1 MVNYVLQL
9 RLVALN
15 TPLTGDLGSIHS
27 VNKQCKLQAQAMGI
41 RDEYR
46 AFLSHHLQDLIDIV
60 QPPYRT
66 SLPIVNLRVSHSSS
80 LICRCDLTK
89 EEKCLKKVTW
99 LTAVCIWRFKASWNF
114 FLVLVFFFVPTWKCF
129 FFHIK

>member
-1 MVNYVLQL
+1 MNLRFGYQTHHLGNYVSQL

-27 VNKQCKLQAQAMGI
+27 VNKQCRLQAQAMGI

-66 SLPIVNLRVSHSSS
+66 SLPIVNLRVSHLSS
-80 LICRCDLTK
+80 LICRCVFLRDEGRSK
-89 EEKCLKKVTW
+89 
-99 LTAVCIWRFKASWNF
+99 AVK
-114 FLVLVFFFVPTWKCF
+114 TD
-129 FFHIK
+129 

>member
-1 MVNYVLQL
+1 MNLIFHYETNHLGKYVSQL

-27 VNKQCKLQAQAMGI
+27 VNKQCRLQAQAMGI

-66 SLPIVNLRVSHSSS
+66 SLPIVNLRVSHLSS
-80 LICRCDLTK
+80 LICRCILVRGEGCSNAGKTKQRPFGDLK
-89 EEKCLKKVTW
+89 LLKSIPVH
-99 LTAVCIWRFKASWNF
+99 IF
-114 FLVLVFFFVPTWKCF
+114 FGLS
-129 FFHIK
+129 

>member
-1 MVNYVLQL
+1 MSSKCKLNLMLGSKTHHLGKYASQL

-27 VNKQCKLQAQAMGI
+27 VNKRCRLQAQAMGI

-66 SLPIVNLRVSHSSS
+66 SMPIVNLRVSHFSS
-80 LICRCDLTK
+80 LICRC
-89 EEKCLKKVTW
+89 
-99 LTAVCIWRFKASWNF
+99 
-114 FLVLVFFFVPTWKCF
+114 VLVRGEGYSKAVKSFYLE
-129 FFHIK
+129 I